1 MDRREFIQ
9 FLTLY
14 NNRELS
20 MDRAKK
26 FLINYCVERGKKYD
40 RKMEKFVTFAIMY
53 NSSYLA
59 YAVQWY
65 RIKFQV
71 NELYKVLP
79 NGARQLI
86 LIY

>member
-1 MDRREFIQ
+1 MDRNEFIQ
-9 FLTLY
+9 FLILY
-14 NNRELS
+14 NNKELS

-26 FLINYCVERGKKYD
+26 FLISYCIERGKKYD
-40 RKMEKFVTFAIMY
+40 REMEKFVTFAIMY

-65 RIKFQV
+65 RVKFQI

-79 NGARQLI
+79 NGERQLI

>member
-1 MDRREFIQ
+1 MDRNEFIQ

-40 RKMEKFVTFAIMY
+40 SRMEKFATFAIMY
-53 NSSYLA
+53 NSHCLSH
-59 YAVQWY
+59 AVQWY
-65 RIKFQV
+65 RVKFQI

-79 NGARQLI
+79 NGERQLI

>member
-1 MDRREFIQ
+1 MNRSEFIR

-14 NNRELS
+14 NNKSLDTNIAEN
-20 MDRAKK
+20 
-26 FLINYCVERGKKYD
+26 FLINYCIERGKKYD

-53 NSSYLA
+53 NSPHLA

-65 RIKFQV
+65 KIKFQI
-71 NELYKVLP
+71 NELFKVFP
-79 NGARQLI
+79 NGVRQLI

>member
-1 MDRREFIQ
+1 MDRNDFVD

-14 NNRELS
+14 DNRVLN

-26 FLINYCVERGKKYD
+26 FLINYCIERGKKYD
-40 RKMEKFVTFAIMY
+40 REMEKFVTFAIMY

-79 NGARQLI
+79 NGERQLI